1 VIEILIAD
9 VCQNGQVRL
18 TNGATPREGRVE
30 VCYYNQW
37 GTVCDDAFG
46 FFEAKVIC
54 KQLGWANTSK
64 SSFLPVKLMNR

>member
-1 VIEILIAD
+1 MLMFHYVNIIVLD
-9 VCQNGQVRL
+9 VCQNGQIRL
-18 TNGATPREGRVE
+18 AGGNNPREGRVE

-54 KQLGWANTSK
+54 KQLGFANTSK
-64 SSFLPVKLMNR
+64 KIQQF